1 MSILRR
7 PSCPKITPGRPKPF
21 RAFTLIELLVVIAII
36 AALVS
41 LLLPAVQ
48 SARESARRTLCSNNI
63 RQIGLGVMNYESAE
77 GRLPHSGQGLT
88 RDLTTKFN
96 LQSTFALILPHL
108 EETSTFDRIDQS
120 VPYNATRSNKE
131 VAKHVVDVFIC
142 PTNPL
147 RSSPTDSLGF
157 GCVDYGATIHCN
169 IDPDTGQPN
178 SAAIALGALGL
189 NPNKLSTVT
198 DGTSKT
204 IAIAEDTGR
213 HEGMGSLYEDPV
225 EGGVRKQWRWAD
237 PDNAFGVSWK
247 VNQQLRPWG
256 GPDDCPWL
264 TMNCGPNDEIFS
276 FHPGGAYAVFCDG
289 HVAFLAEE
297 TDHRVIRALVSR
309 AENDHLL
316 EVN

>member
-7 PSCPKITPGRPKPF
+7 PRRTRKFPGRPTPL

-36 AALVS
+36 ALLVT

-48 SARESARRTLCSNNI
+48 SARESARRTQCSNNI
-63 RQIGLGVMNYESAE
+63 RQIGLAVLNYESAE

-88 RDLTTKFN
+88 RDLKTEFN
-96 LQSTFALILPHL
+96 LQSTFAIILPYL
-108 EETSTFDRIDQS
+108 EETSTFNRIDKS
-120 VPYNATRSNKE
+120 VPYNATLANKNI
-131 VAKHVVDVFIC
+131 AKHVVDVFIC
-142 PTNPL
+142 PTDPL

-169 IDPDTGQPN
+169 IDPNTGRPN
-178 SAAIALGALGL
+178 SAAVTLGALGL
-189 NPNKLSTVT
+189 KPNKLSKVT

-213 HEGMGSLYEDPV
+213 HEEMGSLYEDPV

-237 PDNAFGVSWK
+237 PDNAFGVSWR

-289 HVAFLAEE
+289 HASFLAEE

-309 AENDHLL
+309 AENDISLAL
-316 EVN
+316 E

>member
-1 MSILRR
+1 MSDHCR
-7 PSCPKITPGRPKPF
+7 PRQPGNVPDRSKPR
-21 RAFTLIELLVVIAII
+21 RAFTLIELLVVIAIVAMLI
-36 AALVS
+36 T

-63 RQIGLGVMNYESAE
+63 RQIGLAVMNYESAE

-88 RDLTTKFN
+88 RDFKTQFN
-96 LQSTFALILPHL
+96 LQSTFAIILPYL
-108 EETSTFDRIDQS
+108 EETGTFARIDKS
-120 VPYNATRSNKE
+120 VPYNATSANKE
-131 VAKHVVDVFIC
+131 LAKQVVDVFIC

-169 IDPDTGQPN
+169 IDPDSGLPS
-178 SAAIALGALGL
+178 SAAVTLGALGL
-189 NPNKLSTVT
+189 KPNKLSKVT

-213 HEGMGSLYEDPV
+213 HEGMGSLYEDPI

-256 GPDDCPWL
+256 GPEDCPWL

-276 FHPGGAYAVFCDG
+276 FHLGGALAVFCDG
-289 HVAFLAEE
+289 HVTFLAEE

-309 AENDHLL
+309 AGNDISLQ
-316 EVN
+316 